1 MHFSRPRHTTP
12 LDARMRASA
21 PLDASA
27 TPSTTRARSLA
38 PSTAPHRPSRARVP
52 ARVSR
57 PPPPRASS
65 RDVRDTDSRVPSLG
79 RAVNDADTVED
90 ILAAAARVRLS
101 TDDDAGTRPHDRQ
114 LIHRLKRKNACS
126 TALAMCGQA
135 TRRRGRKRATSGDE
149 FEGIRASVRRGV
161 DPG

>member
-1 MHFSRPRHTTP
+1 MRVEQTPPPFARARLRKSALFPDARHTTP

-79 RAVNDADTVED
+79 RAVNDADKWHVYCSLGAKHSQHDDVQTLPRVWTSLD
-90 ILAAAARVRLS
+90 FGCQKCARVQCVGPGELV
-101 TDDDAGTRPHDRQ
+101 
-114 LIHRLKRKNACS
+114 
-126 TALAMCGQA
+126 
-135 TRRRGRKRATSGDE
+135 
-149 FEGIRASVRRGV
+149 IRAQKPAPR
-161 DPG
+161 